1 MTAPASSAVAA
12 VAKQDMWALLF
23 SGSCA
28 YQEGMTTDRY
38 TIKGAT
44 CEWEVVIG
52 LEVHAQV
59 TSAAKLFSCAS
70 TAFGAEPNTQVSLVD
85 AAMPGMLPVPN
96 AECIRQAVR
105 TGMAIEAEINR
116 WSRFDRKNYFYAD
129 LPQGYQI
136 SQLYHPLVGE
146 GRLLLE
152 ADEKAGIPEDK
163 WIGIERIHV
172 EQDAGKLMHDQHPTM
187 SYVDLNR
194 TGVALMEIV
203 SRPDM
208 ASPAEAGA
216 YVRKLRAILRY
227 VGSCD
232 GNMEEGSM
240 RADVNVSVRRP
251 GEELGTRTETKNVNS
266 VRFVMATIEHE
277 ARRQVELIEEGGT
290 VVQETRLFDPTTGTT
305 RSMRSKEDAHDYR
318 YFPDPDLLPL
328 ELEEAFLAECRAS
341 LPELPDAK
349 RRRYVE
355 KLGLSAYNAGQL
367 TAEVETFARFE
378 TLLAE
383 TARAMGKGEADLA
396 TQVANWA
403 LSVAP
408 GVLNAAGE
416 KADPAHAT
424 AEAQAAI
431 IRMQAAGVISGG
443 QAKEIFEIVL
453 TSGRA
458 PEEIAE
464 TEGLKQ
470 ESDTGAIEAAADQV
484 LAANADK
491 LAEYRAGKDKL
502 FGFFIGQVMKAMTG
516 KANPAV
522 VNDVLRARLDR

>member
-1 MTAPASSAVAA
+1 MSKYRIQGVT
-12 VAKQDMWALLF
+12 
-23 SGSCA
+23 G
-28 YQEGMTTDRY
+28 
-38 TIKGAT
+38 
-44 CEWEVVIG
+44 EWEVVIG

-59 TSAAKLFSCAS
+59 VSKSKLFSGAA
-70 TAFGAEPNTQVSLVD
+70 TAFGAEPNAQVSFVD
-85 AAMPGMLPVPN
+85 AAMPGMLPVLN

-105 TGMAIEAEINR
+105 TGMAIEAQINK

-146 GRLLLE
+146 GSLHIE

-163 WIGIERIHV
+163 VIGIERIHV

-194 TGVALMEIV
+194 CGVALMEIV
-203 SRPDM
+203 SKPDM
-208 ASPAEAGA
+208 RSPAEAGA
-216 YVRKLRAILRY
+216 YVRKLRSILRY

-251 GEELGTRTETKNVNS
+251 GEEFGTRTETKNVNS
-266 VRFVMATIEHE
+266 VRFVMQVIEYE
-277 ARRQVELIEEGGT
+277 ANRQIDLIESGGA
-290 VVQETRLFDPTTGTT
+290 VEQETRLFDPGTGTT
-305 RSMRSKEDAHDYR
+305 RTMRSKEDAHDYR

-328 ELEEAFLAECRAS
+328 ELEDAFLEECRAS

-349 RRRYVE
+349 RARYVGD
-355 KLGLSAYNAGQL
+355 LGLSEYNAREL

-378 TLLAE
+378 TLLAA
-383 TARAMGKGEADLA
+383 TAKGIGKPEREVA

-403 LSVAP
+403 LSIAP
-408 GVLNAAGE
+408 GVINALEAE
-416 KADPAHAT
+416 ANPAHAT

-431 IRMQAAGVISGG
+431 LDMQAKGEISGG
-443 QAKEIFEIVL
+443 QAKEIFELVL
-453 TSGRA
+453 KTGRD
-458 PEEIAE
+458 PQEIAE

-470 ESDTGAIEAAADQV
+470 LNDTGAIESVIDEV
-484 LAANADK
+484 LAANSDK
-491 LAEYRAGKDKL
+491 VEEYRSGKDKL
-502 FGFFIGQVMKAMTG
+502 FGFFVGQTMKALQG
-516 KANPAV
+516 KGNPAV
-522 VNDVLRARLDR
+522 VNQILKDKLG

>member
-1 MTAPASSAVAA
+1 MSNYRI
-12 VAKQDMWALLF
+12 Q
-23 SGSCA
+23 
-28 YQEGMTTDRY
+28 
-38 TIKGAT
+38 GAT
-44 CEWEVVIG
+44 GEWEVVIG

-59 TSAAKLFSCAS
+59 TSNAKLFSSAA
-70 TAFGAEPNTQVSLVD
+70 TAFGAEPNAQVSLID

-96 AECIRQAVR
+96 VECIRQAVR
-105 TGMAIEAEINR
+105 TGMAIDAQINK

-136 SQLYHPLVGE
+136 SQLYHPIVGE
-146 GRLLLE
+146 GSLTID
-152 ADEKAGIPEDK
+152 ADEKAGIPADK
-163 WIGIERIHV
+163 VIGIERIHV

-194 TGVALMEIV
+194 VGVALMEIV

-208 ASPAEAGA
+208 RSPAEAGA

-240 RADVNVSVRRP
+240 RADVNVSVRKP
-251 GEELGTRTETKNVNS
+251 GEEFGTRTETKNVNS
-266 VRFVMATIEHE
+266 VRFVMAAIEHE
-277 ARRQVELIEEGGT
+277 AMRQVDVLEAGGT
-290 VVQETRLFDPTTGTT
+290 IVQETRLFDPVTGTT

-328 ELEEAFLAECRAS
+328 ELDDAFIDACRAS

-349 RRRYVE
+349 RARYTGE
-355 KLGLSAYNAGQL
+355 LGLSDYNAREL
-367 TAEVETFARFE
+367 TAEVEVFARFE
-378 TLLAE
+378 TLLAA
-383 TARAMGKGEADLA
+383 TAKGIGKPEKEVA
-396 TQVANWA
+396 TQVANWS

-408 GVLNAAGE
+408 GVI
-416 KADPAHAT
+416 KALGDDANPAHAT

-431 IRMQAAGVISGG
+431 LDMQAKGEISGG

-453 TSGRA
+453 KTGRD
-458 PEEIAE
+458 PVEVAE

-470 ESDTGAIEAAADQV
+470 TSDTGAIETAVDAV

-491 LAEYRAGKDKL
+491 VEQYKGGKEAL
-502 FGFFIGQVMKAMTG
+502 FGFFVGQTMKAMQG
-516 KANPAV
+516 KGNPQL
-522 VNDVLRARLDR
+522 VNQVLKAKLG

>member
-1 MTAPASSAVAA
+1 MSTYRIQGVT
-12 VAKQDMWALLF
+12 
-23 SGSCA
+23 G
-28 YQEGMTTDRY
+28 
-38 TIKGAT
+38 
-44 CEWEVVIG
+44 EWEVVIG

-59 TSAAKLFSCAS
+59 TSNAKLFSGAS
-70 TAFGAEPNTQVSLVD
+70 TEFGAEPNTQVSLVD

-96 AECIRQAVR
+96 RECIRQAVR
-105 TGMAIEAEINR
+105 TGMAIEAQINA

-136 SQLYHPLVGE
+136 SQLYHPIVGE
-146 GRLLLE
+146 GQLLIE

-163 WIGIERIHV
+163 VIGIERIHV

-194 TGVALMEIV
+194 SGVALMEIV
-203 SRPDM
+203 SKADM
-208 ASPAEAGA
+208 RSPAEAGA
-216 YVRKLRAILRY
+216 YVRKLRSILRY

-232 GNMEEGSM
+232 GNMEQGSM

-266 VRFVMATIEHE
+266 VRFVMAVIEGE
-277 ARRQVELIEEGGT
+277 ARRQVDLIEDGGT
-290 VVQETRLFDPTTGTT
+290 VVQETRLYDPDRNET

-318 YFPDPDLLPL
+318 YFPDPDLLPV
-328 ELEEAFLAECRAS
+328 ELDEAFLAECRES

-349 RRRYVE
+349 RQRYE
-355 KLGLSAYNAGQL
+355 GELGLTPYNAREL

-383 TARAMGKGEADLA
+383 TASALGKPEGKVA
-396 TQVANWA
+396 TQVANWS

-408 GVLNAAGE
+408 GVMKSLGDE
-416 KADPAHAT
+416 ADPIRAT
-424 AEAQAAI
+424 AARQAAI
-431 IRMQAAGVISGG
+431 LKMQDAGEISGG

-453 TSGRA
+453 KEGREPA
-458 PEEIAE
+458 EIAE
-464 TEGLKQ
+464 AEGLKQ
-470 ESDTGAIEAAADQV
+470 VSDTGAIEAAIDDI
-484 LAANADK
+484 LANNQDK
-491 LAEYRAGKDKL
+491 VEQYKGGKDKL
-502 FGFFIGQVMKAMTG
+502 FGFFVGQTMKAMQG

-522 VNDVLRARLDR
+522 VNQILKDKLG